1 MNERLDRL
9 ASVLTPE
16 QVRLQFQTAGVG
28 SRAAA
33 YLVDVT
39 LLTLVNVTLF
49 ILASIV
55 VSGNADGF
63 LEEPS
68 GYAFAIVLLGLF
80 LLNTGYFTLMEYF
93 NGGQTIGKRLM
104 GLRVIREN
112 GQSVTFLAV
121 LIRNLFR
128 IIDNLPF
135 AYLLGSLVSFFH
147 PQDKRIGDLVA
158 GTLVVREGKSRVS
171 AGNKRLAKEWDRWK
185 TDHVTVNLDQEAR
198 DRMDHKDWL
207 ILSAFLERL
216 PLLSEEKKR
225 QLGFQMAV
233 HFYEKGIGNNRT
245 VAETKS
251 IPFLLAVYE
260 QVKDDWRV

>member
-9 ASVLTPE
+9 ASVVTPE

-33 YLVDVT
+33 YLVD
-39 LLTLVNVTLF
+39 LLILSLVNLTLF

-55 VSGNADGF
+55 VTGSARDF
-63 LEEPS
+63 LEDAG
-68 GYAFAIVLLGLF
+68 GYALAIVIIGLF
-80 LLNTGYFTLMEYF
+80 LLNSGYYILLEYY
-93 NGGQTIGKRLM
+93 NGGQTVGKRLL

-135 AYLLGSLVSFFH
+135 GYLLGGLVSFFH

-158 GTLVVREGKSRVS
+158 GTIVVVEMTKRSLV
-171 AGNKRLAKEWDRWK
+171 GNKRAKKEWNRWK
-185 TDHVTVNLDQEAR
+185 AQAVTVNLDAEAKQ
-198 DRMDHKDWL
+198 RMDHKDWQL
-207 ILSAFLERL
+207 LSTYLERL
-216 PLLSEEKKR
+216 PLLSEEKKSE
-225 QLGFQMAV
+225 LGLQIAV
-233 HFYEKGIGNNRT
+233 HFYEKGIGDNRT

-251 IPFLLAVYE
+251 IPFLLAVYD

>member
-9 ASVLTPE
+9 ASVVTPE

-33 YLVDVT
+33 YLIDLVILT
-39 LLTLVNVTLF
+39 LLNITLF

-55 VSGNADGF
+55 VIGSVEDFVNDA
-63 LEEPS
+63 S
-68 GYAFAIVLLGLF
+68 GYAFAIVIIGLF
-80 LLNTGYFTLMEYF
+80 LLNSGYYILLEYYY
-93 NGGQTIGKRLM
+93 GGQTIGKRLL

-128 IIDNLPF
+128 LIDNLPF
-135 AYLLGSLVSFFH
+135 GYLLGGLVSFFH

-158 GTLVVREGKSRVS
+158 GTIVVIETTKRTLAGK
-171 AGNKRLAKEWDRWK
+171 KRIEKEWNQWK
-185 TDHVTVNLDQEAR
+185 AQSVTVHLDEEAKQ
-198 DRMDHKDWL
+198 RMDHKDWQM
-207 ILSAFLERL
+207 LSTYLERL
-216 PLLSEEKKR
+216 PLLSEEKKSE
-225 QLGFQMAV
+225 LGLQIAV
-233 HFYEKGIGNNRT
+233 HLYEKGIGDNRT
-245 VAETKS
+245 VAETRS